1 MRNPVSLVALLTGV
15 MLAGSAAMAK
25 LPAPTPEEQAA
36 VAEKKAR
43 EKEQLEKEKAQ
54 LERVQDRIGQRY
66 GNKGKQAAGKTRDE
80 NMPKTTKE
88 LPKDVGP
95 KPGQQQSGEAHS
107 APAK

>member
-1 MRNPVSLVALLTGV
+1 MRNPISLVALLAGV
-15 MLAGSAAMAK
+15 MLASSAAMAK